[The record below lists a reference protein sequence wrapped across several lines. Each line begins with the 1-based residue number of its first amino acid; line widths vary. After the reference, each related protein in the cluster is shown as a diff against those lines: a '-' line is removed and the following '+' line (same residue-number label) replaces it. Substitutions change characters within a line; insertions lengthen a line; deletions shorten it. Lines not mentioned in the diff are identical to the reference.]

1 MSESQNNLP
10 EDLQA
15 ETSQPNWFER
25 VTQFFQ
31 NEVKDQEQL
40 LNVIQEAKKN
50 NLLDQYSLTMIEG
63 VMQVAEMQV
72 RDIMIPRS
80 QIVVVERDSDLKTIL
95 PTVIESAHSRFPVIG
110 ESKDEL
116 VGILLA
122 KDLLTQINGGEKNGF
137 NMREILR
144 PAVFI
149 PESKRLNVLLD
160 EFRANRNH
168 MAIVVDE
175 YGGIAGLVTIEDVL
189 EQIVGEIEDEHDI
202 EEDKFIHEHS
212 NGTSIVKS
220 ITPIDEFN
228 EHFKC
233 EIVTDDVDT
242 IGGIVINALG
252 HMPKRG
258 EAINQYGFNFK
269 VLRASSRRIHL
280 LEVTRVSESTS
291 KQADGEEAGQ
301 QNAAVQDAN
310 SSVAEHNNTSNI
322 I

>member
-1 MSESQNNLP
+1 MSESQNNSTEEP
-10 EDLQA
+10 QA
-15 ETSQPNWFER
+15 ENNQPGWFER

-31 NEVKDQEQL
+31 NEVTNQEQL
-40 LNVIQEAKKN
+40 LDVMQEAKKN
-50 NLLDQYSLTMIEG
+50 SLLDQYSLTMIEG
-63 VMQVAEMQV
+63 VIQVAEMQV

-110 ESKDEL
+110 ENKDEV

-122 KDLLTQINGGEKNGF
+122 KDLLTQINNDKNNGF
-137 NMREILR
+137 NIREILR

-202 EEDKFIHEHS
+202 EEDKFIHAHS

-233 EIVTDDVDT
+233 EIVSDEVDT

-258 EAINQYGFNFK
+258 ESVNLYGFNFK
-269 VLRASSRRIHL
+269 VLRASRRRIHL
-280 LEVTRVSESTS
+280 LEVTRISEPEQQESIEEEITEQDIPSSTAINS
-291 KQADGEEAGQ
+291 K
-301 QNAAVQDAN
+301 
-310 SSVAEHNNTSNI
+310 
-322 I
+322 

>member
-1 MSESQNNLP
+1 MNDLKTTPENEEQSEP
-10 EDLQA
+10 V
-15 ETSQPNWFER
+15 TVGWFER
-25 VTQFFQ
+25 LTQFFQ
-31 NEVKDQEQL
+31 NDIKSQDQLVEVL
-40 LNVIQEAKKN
+40 QEAKKN
-50 NLLDQYSLTMIEG
+50 NLLDQYSLVMIEG

-80 QIVVVERDSDLKTIL
+80 QIVVVERDSDLKAIL

-110 ESKDEL
+110 ENKDEV

-122 KDLLTQINGGEKNGF
+122 KDLLSQINIDDTSNF

-144 PAVFI
+144 PAVFV
-149 PESKRLNVLLD
+149 PENKRLNVLLD

-202 EEDKFIHEHS
+202 EDDTFILEHTS
-212 NGTSIVKS
+212 GTNIVKA
-220 ITPIDEFN
+220 ITPIEEFN
-228 EHFKC
+228 EHFG
-233 EIVTDDVDT
+233 TDILSDEVDT

-258 EAINQYGFNFK
+258 ETVDQYGLHFK
-269 VLRASSRRIHL
+269 VLRASSRRLHL
-280 LEVTRVSESTS
+280 LEVTHSTETVLEELENNELQQEKEKPVTEESES
-291 KQADGEEAGQ
+291 
-301 QNAAVQDAN
+301 
-310 SSVAEHNNTSNI
+310 
-322 I
+322 

>member
-1 MSESQNNLP
+1 MNDSEKSVTESNV
-10 EDLQA
+10 
-15 ETSQPNWFER
+15 ETNQRGWFEQL
-25 VTQFFQ
+25 TNFFQ
-31 NEVKDQEQL
+31 NDVKNQEQL
-40 LNVIQEAKKN
+40 LEVLQEANKN
-50 NLLDQYSLTMIEG
+50 DLIDQYSLVMIEG

-80 QIVVVERDSDLKTIL
+80 QLVVVERDSDLKSIL
-95 PTVIESAHSRFPVIG
+95 PTVIESAHSRFPVIA
-110 ESKDEL
+110 ESKDEV

-122 KDLLTQINGGEKNGF
+122 KDLLTQINADENSHF

-175 YGGIAGLVTIEDVL
+175 YGGIAGMVTIEDVL

-202 EEDKFIHEHS
+202 EEDAYIHDHT

-220 ITPIDEFN
+220 ITPIDDFN
-228 EHFKC
+228 EHFSSN
-233 EIVTDDVDT
+233 IVSDNVDT

-258 EAINQYGFNFK
+258 ESVSQFGFNFK

-280 LEVTRVSESTS
+280 LEIKRTT
-291 KQADGEEAGQ
+291 DGESSQ
-301 QNAAVQDAN
+301 QNKSKENDKLT
-310 SSVAEHNNTSNI
+310 AEE
-322 I
+322 